1 VGGTT
6 GQDLSVGDAEI
17 PHANWPF
24 TIHHF
29 VVMVTPLLGGNM
41 DYMKE
46 GNFDAQ
52 RVSLCGVHQC
62 G

>member
-1 VGGTT
+1 
-6 GQDLSVGDAEI
+6 VGDAEI
-17 PHANWPF
+17 PDANWPF

-29 VVMVTPLLGGNM
+29 VVTVTPLLGGNM

-46 GNFDAQ
+46 ENFDAQ
-52 RVSLCGVHQC
+52 QASLCGVHQC